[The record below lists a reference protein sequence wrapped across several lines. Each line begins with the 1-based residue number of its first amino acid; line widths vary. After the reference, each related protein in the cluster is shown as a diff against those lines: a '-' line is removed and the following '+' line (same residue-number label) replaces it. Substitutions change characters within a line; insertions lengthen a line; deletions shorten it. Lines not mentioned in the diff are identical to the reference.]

1 MYSNGFPKSSAVSP
15 FIKLSDAVRNLEAFH
30 GDVLRQLLQAVNE
43 ADLPAELFT
52 NERLDDGDQGF
63 DVPGGVDH
71 KQTLQ
76 VLPQPSFDGGVTLA

>member
-1 MYSNGFPKSSAVSP
+1 MYSDCFPKSSAVSP

-76 VLPQPSFDGGVTLA
+76 VFPQPSFDGGVTLA